1 MDAWLVFAVV
11 ASIILVAVVVMAA
24 AIMRAAWAQKEREAL
39 TSSDLR
45 AVEESALLLIDQLR
59 EEADRSV
66 SEMDQRRKKLCELI
80 AEADARISEMKAL
93 GPDVQLP
100 LSKAV
105 TESTAVLA
113 RSDSRRRSIDKSEI
127 LRMASSGFG
136 PVDIAKA
143 TGLDCADVKV
153 ALKLGEMARISEQ

>member
-1 MDAWLVFAVV
+1 VDAWLVFAVV
-11 ASIILVAVVVMAA
+11 ASVIFVAVVVMAA

-59 EEADRSV
+59 EEADRSI
-66 SEMDQRRKKLCELI
+66 SEIDERRKELSELI
-80 AEADARISEMKAL
+80 VEADARISELKGLA
-93 GPDVQLP
+93 PDVQLP
-100 LSKAV
+100 LSKTLAD
-105 TESTAVLA
+105 STAVLA
-113 RSDSRRRSIDKSEI
+113 RSDSRRRTIDKSEI
-127 LRMASSGFG
+127 LRMASSGLG

-153 ALKLGEMARISEQ
+153 ALKLGGMARVSGQ